1 MNGYSINDQIACIV
15 ERNKSTPVKQYHN
28 YKNSFL
34 KPTDNQLLNEINNN
48 LLNPKQPTPPL
59 DKPEKVFSEYD
70 ATENIEE
77 EKKLRKESDDLK
89 EQNRRDQE
97 ELSKLKSEKDVLDS
111 LKVGN
116 KDFTDHLTNVWNAH
130 YDINKKRQIQKLPL
144 EPKKMKRSLGRSF
157 RSYFEK
163 ENAFAPLRVE
173 TEKER
178 GSDKRTKTEKSVN
191 IGANEVIAKANQAK
205 AEKVNK
211 LLDRIVAQGA
221 RHNYDFKKKKQA
233 NINKESRKFQEEII
247 RIDTQMSKDV
257 KEAYQKEI
265 KASKEKTK
273 RIKGENIIKKAMVDS
288 TPKKKLRGEKN
299 LREDL

>member
-48 LLNPKQPTPPL
+48 LLNPKQPTPPV
-59 DKPEKVFSEYD
+59 DKPEQVFSQYD

-77 EKKLRKESDDLK
+77 QKKIRKESDDIK
-89 EQNRRDQE
+89 EQKRRENE
-97 ELSKLKSEKDVLDS
+97 EISKLKTEKDVLDS

-116 KDFTDHLTNVWNAH
+116 KDFTDHLTNVWQAH
-130 YDINKKRQIQKLPL
+130 YGINKKRQIQKLPL
-144 EPKKMKRSLGRSF
+144 EPKKMKKSLGRSF

-163 ENAFAPLRVE
+163 EDAFAPLRVPA
-173 TEKER
+173 EKEI

-205 AEKVNK
+205 ADKVNK
-211 LLDRIVAQGA
+211 LLDRIIAEGQ
-221 RHNYDFKKKKQA
+221 RHNFDFKKKKQS
-233 NINKESRKFQEEII
+233 NINKESRNFQNDII
-247 RIDTQMSKDV
+247 RIDTKMSDDV
-257 KEAYQKEI
+257 KEAYKKEI
-265 KASKEKTK
+265 KAFKERTK
-273 RIKGENIIKKAMVDS
+273 RIKGENIVKKAMLNV
-288 TPKKKLRGEKN
+288 PKKKN

>member
-59 DKPEKVFSEYD
+59 DKPQQVFSEYD

-89 EQNRRDQE
+89 EQNRRDKE
-97 ELSKLKSEKDVLDS
+97 ELSKLKTEKDVLDS

-116 KDFTDHLTNVWNAH
+116 KDFTDHLTNVWQAH
-130 YDINKKRQIQKLPL
+130 YDINKKRLIQGK
-144 EPKKMKRSLGRSF
+144 EIEAEKKMKRSLGRSF

-173 TEKER
+173 TEKEI
-178 GSDKRTKTEKSVN
+178 GSDKRKKTEKPVN
-191 IGANEVIAKANQAK
+191 IGANEVIVKANQAK
-205 AEKVNK
+205 ADKVNK
-211 LLDRIVAQGA
+211 LLNRIINEGN
-221 RHNYDFKKKKQA
+221 RHNYEFKKKKQE
-233 NINKESRKFQEEII
+233 NINRESRKFQNDII
-247 RIDTQMSKDV
+247 KIDTDMSKDIK
-257 KEAYQKEI
+257 KEYQKQI
-265 KASKEKTK
+265 KESKERTK
-273 RIKGENIIKKAMVDS
+273 RIKGENIIKKAMFDS
-288 TPKKKLRGEKN
+288 SKKKN

>member
-48 LLNPKQPTPPL
+48 LLNPKQPTPPV
-59 DKPEKVFSEYD
+59 DKPEQVFSQYD

-77 EKKLRKESDDLK
+77 QKKIRKESDDIK
-89 EQNRRDQE
+89 EQKRRENE
-97 ELSKLKSEKDVLDS
+97 EISKLKTEKDVLDS

-116 KDFTDHLTNVWNAH
+116 KDFTDHLTNVWQAH
-130 YDINKKRQIQKLPL
+130 YGINKKRQIQKLPL
-144 EPKKMKRSLGRSF
+144 EPKKMKKSLGRSF

-163 ENAFAPLRVE
+163 EDAFAPLRVPA
-173 TEKER
+173 EKEI

-205 AEKVNK
+205 ADKVNK
-211 LLDRIVAQGA
+211 LLDRIITQGQ
-221 RHNYDFKKKKQA
+221 RHNFDFKKKKQA
-233 NINKESRKFQEEII
+233 NINKESRNFQDDII

-273 RIKGENIIKKAMVDS
+273 RLRGENIVKKAMLNV
-288 TPKKKLRGEKN
+288 PKKKN